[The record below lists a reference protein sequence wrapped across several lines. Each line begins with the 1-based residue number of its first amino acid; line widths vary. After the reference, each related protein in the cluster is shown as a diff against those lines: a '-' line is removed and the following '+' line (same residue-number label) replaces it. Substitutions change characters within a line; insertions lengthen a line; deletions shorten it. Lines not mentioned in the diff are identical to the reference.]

1 MFSLVRRPCFRHSP
15 RPLLNMK
22 SKYLPDAL
30 QRIPNI
36 ELLINVVSR
45 RVRQI
50 NQGHRPLTQPDPR
63 MEPVDIALKEIAE
76 GKLTFETTDEAPAPA
91 AAT

>member
-1 MFSLVRRPCFRHSP
+1 MGVRFGHYPD
-15 RPLLNMK
+15 PLLNMK

-50 NQGHRPLTQPDPR
+50 NQGHRPLTQTDPR
-63 MEPVDIALKEIAE
+63 MEPADIALKEIAE
-76 GKLTFETTDEAPAPA
+76 GKLTFELSDEVAVETSAS
-91 AAT
+91 